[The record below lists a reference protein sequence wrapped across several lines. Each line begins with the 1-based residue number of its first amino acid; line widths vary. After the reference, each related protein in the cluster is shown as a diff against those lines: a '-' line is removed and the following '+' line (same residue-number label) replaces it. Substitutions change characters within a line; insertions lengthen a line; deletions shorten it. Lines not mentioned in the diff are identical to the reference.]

1 MLKYPTDV
9 RVEHD
14 LAIADIDR
22 ADGSYLVVAA
32 DLHLLSAFLTM
43 RVGRADDALHTYA
56 PLHDEPECDEAGMGH
71 ARLDF
76 VGCRP

>member
-32 DLHLLSAFLTM
+32 DLHLLFAFLTM
-43 RVGRADDALHTYA
+43 RVGRADDALRTIC
-56 PLHDEPECDEAGMGH
+56 PPPRRTGV
-71 ARLDF
+71 R
-76 VGCRP
+76 

>member
-22 ADGSYLVVAA
+22 AD
-32 DLHLLSAFLTM
+32 
-43 RVGRADDALHTYA
+43 DALHTYA
-56 PLHDEPECDEAGMGH
+56 PLHDGRECDEAGMGH
-71 ARLDF
+71 ARLGF